1 MDLGFIKNRTIKL
14 RKIIEGFNNEFIFFL
29 PKKHKGNE
37 HKRDKYK
44 ELFLTDVQNQFKIII
59 SNGIKNLF

>member
-29 PKKHKGNE
+29 PKNTRE
-37 HKRDKYK
+37 MNTREINTRNY
-44 ELFLTDVQNQFKIII
+44 F
-59 SNGIKNLF
+59 

>member
-1 MDLGFIKNRTIKL
+1 MGLRFIKNRTIKL

-29 PKKHKGNE
+29 PKKHKG
-37 HKRDKYK
+37 DKYK